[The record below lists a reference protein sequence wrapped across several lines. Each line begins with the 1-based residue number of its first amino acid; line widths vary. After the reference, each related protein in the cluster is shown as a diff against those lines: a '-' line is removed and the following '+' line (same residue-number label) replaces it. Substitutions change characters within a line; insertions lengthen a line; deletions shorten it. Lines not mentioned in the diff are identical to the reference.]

1 MAAPSGRTPS
11 ITGRTRLCGILG
23 LPLDHTLSPR
33 MHNAAFAALGLDW
46 AYLPWPVAPERLGE
60 VLRGLRGLAN
70 FAGANVTIPHKEA
83 VLRHLD
89 ALTDEARAVGAV
101 NTIVREG
108 DRLAGHTTDGVG
120 LLAALAE
127 AVGFHPQG
135 ACVVILGAGGAGRA
149 AAFALAAAGAR
160 KIAILNRS
168 VERAQA
174 LAADVG
180 RAAGSAALAAYSL
193 HATAHGQ
200 ILDSADIVINATSL
214 GMHTG
219 DPSPLDLA
227 LCRPGTVAFDMI
239 YHPPETAFLREARGR
254 GLRTA
259 NGLGMLVHQ
268 GAAAFALW
276 TGRTAPLEIMR
287 RALAPVET
295 PVETP

>member
-1 MAAPSGRTPS
+1 VSGADRYRELLAAVDELVEWNETVPVIVEGVRDVRALRAMGLRGVIEPVNH
-11 ITGRTRLCGILG
+11 GKAVFALC
-23 LPLDHTLSPR
+23 
-33 MHNAAFAALGLDW
+33 
-46 AYLPWPVAPERLGE
+46 ERLG
-60 VLRGLRGLAN
+60 R
-70 FAGANVTIPHKEA
+70 THKEA